1 MRKQNRGQKKIKRK
15 VPQKEWK
22 ETKRSKI
29 LRSVNCMQGIFD
41 TKPTNFSQHI
51 SLYCNTCEKRYM
63 ERAYFYIFLISR
75 GLQNLERKGLVL
87 LKSFCGVF
95 HDSSGTSSYLCGKE
109 ARVANSNLGKHHKS
123 SMRYNS
129 LRGSHQRWRKRRI
142 HGATFSVHSR
152 SCLVPLRSRI
162 SSILSIFLAPAE

>member
-1 MRKQNRGQKKIKRK
+1 
-15 VPQKEWK
+15 
-22 ETKRSKI
+22 
-29 LRSVNCMQGIFD
+29 MQGIFD

-51 SLYCNTCEKRYM
+51 SLYCNTCEKRCM
-63 ERAYFYIFLISR
+63 ERAHFYIFLISR
-75 GLQNLERKGLVL
+75 GLQNLERRGLAL

-129 LRGSHQRWRKRRI
+129 LRGSHQRWRKKED
-142 HGATFSVHSR
+142 SR
-152 SCLVPLRSRI
+152 SHLFCSLALVSRSFALSNLLLLSLSFWHLPSRLLRGSTVIKLRI
-162 SSILSIFLAPAE
+162 GI